1 MDRYH
6 FGPPKAA
13 GRCITATSG
22 GASGSPPWRRP
33 GDLTLLDDFIAT
45 RDVAFGLWFT
55 GTAQANPAFRAD
67 LHEVQQNISDSLD
80 TLTRH

>member
-1 MDRYH
+1 M
-6 FGPPKAA
+6 
-13 GRCITATSG
+13 
-22 GASGSPPWRRP
+22 P

-45 RDVAFGLWFT
+45 RDVAFRLWFT

-67 LHEVQQNISDSLD
+67 LHEVLRNISNSLD

>member
-1 MDRYH
+1 VALWELRHRHDYGQFRDALIEGYTQH
-6 FGPPKAA
+6 RPL
-13 GRCITATSG
+13 
-22 GASGSPPWRRP
+22 P
-33 GDLTLLDDFIAT
+33 GDLTLIDDFIAT

-67 LHEVQQNISDSLD
+67 LHEVQHNISHSLD